1 MEINPLEAHHHFI
14 KSDCL
19 CLAITFGVL
28 DLTQLTDDHLI
39 PLYYIQDC
47 LPLFLL
53 LLGKEVGHSVASMS

>member
-14 KSDCL
+14 KSNWL
-19 CLAITFGVL
+19 SLAITFGVL
-28 DLTQLTDDHLI
+28 DLTQLADDHLI

-47 LPLFLL
+47 LSLFLL